1 MLFLA
6 CPIMSGL
13 NNLLWSGLFIN
24 DLRYISV
31 IFYSYEFD
39 IRYCFFS
46 STLALQMVVTF
57 KKCFFY
63 LLQVVLVCYN
73 KQHLLRLQFS
83 QYSHFRF
90 LQSHFN
96 ALADFHL
103 NLNFF
108 FFTKTRKLKPVD
120 TLIWLTWWLSC
131 DGQNSFSMH
140 DYSRDI
146 MLANAQTDMEANL
159 KKMQLN
165 QKVTIITRKKHR
177 NK

>member
-1 MLFLA
+1 MIFIKEWSQMLFLA

-108 FFTKTRKLKPVD
+108 SL
-120 TLIWLTWWLSC
+120 
-131 DGQNSFSMH
+131 
-140 DYSRDI
+140 
-146 MLANAQTDMEANL
+146 
-159 KKMQLN
+159 
-165 QKVTIITRKKHR
+165 QKQENWSLWTHWFD
-177 NK
+177 